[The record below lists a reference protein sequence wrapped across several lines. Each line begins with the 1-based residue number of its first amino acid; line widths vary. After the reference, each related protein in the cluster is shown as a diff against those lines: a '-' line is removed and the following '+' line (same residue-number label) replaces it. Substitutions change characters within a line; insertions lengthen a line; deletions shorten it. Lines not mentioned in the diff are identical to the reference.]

1 VRWTSVFGNHWSGV
15 TAHRFDGAGAP
26 SWPGGVVVGT
36 DDSASEPFFLG
47 AGVSR
52 RGDALVLA
60 QDSASLDASWL
71 DGGGHGVAAADRGE
85 RWEPVVGPGLAHA
98 LELVPLLDASLALRS
113 DGTFRRAYPH
123 LATTSA
129 PLPAW
134 LAARAA
140 WTIRFTRGNAGYAAF
155 PPPGLPSD
163 DCTQR
168 VEVLSPGGRLCGRV
182 VLREEG
188 RGCLT
193 RAADQGWDGTVV
205 QQSSA
210 DACRYRWWPGLLG
223 RD

>member
-1 VRWTSVFGNHWSGV
+1 
-15 TAHRFDGAGAP
+15 
-26 SWPGGVVVGT
+26 
-36 DDSASEPFFLG
+36 
-47 AGVSR
+47 VSR

-113 DGTFRRAYPH
+113 DGIFRRAYGH
-123 LATTSA
+123 HATASA
-129 PLPAW
+129 PLPGW

-155 PPPGLPSD
+155 PPPGQPSD

-193 RAADQGWDGTVV
+193 RVADQGWDGTVV

-210 DACRYRWWPGLLG
+210 DACLYRWWPGLLG
-223 RD
+223 R